1 MTLIQK
7 STSSVSA
14 CRRYLAMD
22 EGEDEVVH
30 DVELYPLGQ
39 ELVLVGYV
47 GGIVKLWGLRVEM
60 LLD

>member
-14 CRRYLAMD
+14 CRRYFAMD

-47 GGIVKLWGLRVEM
+47 GGAVKL
-60 LLD
+60 